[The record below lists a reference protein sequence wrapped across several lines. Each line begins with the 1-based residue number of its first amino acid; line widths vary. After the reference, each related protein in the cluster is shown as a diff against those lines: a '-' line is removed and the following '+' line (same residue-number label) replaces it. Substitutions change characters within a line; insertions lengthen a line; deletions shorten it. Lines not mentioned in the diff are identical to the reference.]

1 MRQRLDDARERIHDL
16 SAGFREVADALE
28 VETRIEPNE
37 DDDLVAGLTEAD
49 IEAYAA
55 EAQDDDYVYVR
66 DRDSPATGWLAMS
79 ADVAVE
85 LCTGNERT
93 CPVANCPISAG
104 GGGQR

>member
-1 MRQRLDDARERIHDL
+1 MRKRLNDARKRIHDL

-28 VETRIEPNE
+28 VETSIEPTE

-49 IEAYAA
+49 IEAYAT
-55 EAQDDDYVYVR
+55 EAQDDDHVYVR
-66 DRDSPATGWLAMS
+66 DSDSPATGWVAMS
-79 ADVAVE
+79 ADVAIE

-93 CPVANCPISAG
+93 CPVSNCPISAI

>member
-28 VETRIEPNE
+28 VETSIEPNE
-37 DDDLVAGLTEAD
+37 DDDLVAGLTEGY
-49 IEAYAA
+49 IEGYAA
-55 EAQDDDYVYVR
+55 EAQDDHVYVR
-66 DRDSPATGWLAMS
+66 DRDSPATGWHAMS

-93 CPVANCPISAG
+93 CPVSNCPISAV